1 MIVHRRPYLWDWKT
15 PMTSAVAKEFS
26 AERQLRRRR
35 SQTVDDSGGQIDNTQ
50 ILQEILALRQLVEQG
65 VGTSPSP
72 AAAAVDDSDIR
83 IEIAQMVRSVARAKS
98 EIAAIKHPMA
108 DDDRVKTA
116 SSELDAIVTAT
127 ESATETILN
136 ANEQIERLVRE
147 IANFHAEDPDVAV
160 RSEAIAN
167 HVIEILEACNFQ
179 DITGQRIQKVVKTLR
194 FIEERILALI
204 SIWGVEAF
212 IDLPVP
218 DAHDGMSE
226 DEALMNGPQI
236 SGGIT
241 QDEID
246 RLFD

>member
-1 MIVHRRPYLWDWKT
+1 
-15 PMTSAVAKEFS
+15 MTSAVAKEFS
-26 AERQLRRRR
+26 AERQMRRRR
-35 SQTVDDSGGQIDNTQ
+35 TQSGENAGEEIDNAQ
-50 ILQEILALRQLVEQG
+50 ILQEILALRQMVEQG
-65 VGTSPSP
+65 AGAAP
-72 AAAAVDDSDIR
+72 AAAAAVENDADVR
-83 IEIAQMVRSVARAKS
+83 IEIAQMVRSVARAKN

-116 SSELDAIVTAT
+116 SNELDAIVAAT

-136 ANEQIERLVRE
+136 ANEQIENLVRE
-147 IANFHAEDPDVAV
+147 ITNFHAEDPDVAI

-212 IDLPVP
+212 TDLPVP
-218 DAHDGMSE
+218 DPDDGTNE
-226 DEALMNGPQI
+226 DEQLMNGPQI

-241 QDEID
+241 QDEVNN
-246 RLFD
+246 LF

>member
-1 MIVHRRPYLWDWKT
+1 
-15 PMTSAVAKEFS
+15 
-26 AERQLRRRR
+26 
-35 SQTVDDSGGQIDNTQ
+35 
-50 ILQEILALRQLVEQG
+50 
-65 VGTSPSP
+65 
-72 AAAAVDDSDIR
+72 
-83 IEIAQMVRSVARAKS
+83 
-98 EIAAIKHPMA
+98 MA

-116 SSELDAIVTAT
+116 SNELDAIVAAT

-147 IANFHAEDPDVAV
+147 ITNFHGEDPDVSI

-167 HVIEILEACNFQ
+167 HIIEILEACNFQ

-204 SIWGVEAF
+204 SIWGIEAF
-212 IDLPVP
+212 TDLPVP
-218 DAHDGMSE
+218 EPQDGVNE
-226 DEALMNGPQI
+226 DEQLMNGPQI

-246 RLFD
+246 KLFD

>member
-1 MIVHRRPYLWDWKT
+1 
-15 PMTSAVAKEFS
+15 MTSAVAKEFS
-26 AERQLRRRR
+26 AERQMRRRR
-35 SQTVDDSGGQIDNTQ
+35 TQSGENAGEEIDNAQ
-50 ILQEILALRQLVEQG
+50 ILQEILALRQMVEQG
-65 VGTSPSP
+65 AGAAP
-72 AAAAVDDSDIR
+72 AAAAAVENDADVR
-83 IEIAQMVRSVARAKS
+83 IEIAQMVRSVARAKN

-116 SSELDAIVTAT
+116 SNELDAIVAAT

-136 ANEQIERLVRE
+136 ANEQIENLVRE
-147 IANFHAEDPDVAV
+147 ITNFHAEDPDVAI

-212 IDLPVP
+212 TDLPVP
-218 DAHDGMSE
+218 DPDDGTNE
-226 DEALMNGPQI
+226 DEQLMNGPQI

-246 RLFD
+246 KLFD